1 MYLNKI
7 ILAIIGLLMAG
18 GSCLAAEEEL
28 DYELNLGSFSK
39 LKVIN
44 SVNVVY
50 TASTDS
56 AGTGVFRAPKRLADL
71 FIVSNNGGTL
81 RVETLPQAT
90 PERDLPTLYLYS
102 EFLSEA
108 ENDADSTLTIKSVA
122 PCPRFKAVQ
131 MGNGRLIIYN
141 LKCTDAEAQLLTGN
155 GAIILSGQCTNAKYR
170 MVGTGIIQAD
180 DLTADY
186 VKCGILGGGTIGCW
200 PRFELNVRGI
210 GSTKIYYKGN
220 PEVKKRGGGK
230 LFRLDT
236 YNESDYETAEEES
249 GQGA

>member
-7 ILAIIGLLMAG
+7 ILAIIGLLTAT
-18 GSCLAAEEEL
+18 GSCLASEEEF
-28 DYELNLGSFSK
+28 DYELNLGTFSK

-81 RVETLPQAT
+81 RVEMLPQT
-90 PERDLPTLYLYS
+90 EPEKNLPTLYLYS
-102 EFLSEA
+102 EFLAEA
-108 ENDADSTLTIKSVA
+108 ENDADSTLTVRSVA
-122 PCPRFKAVQ
+122 PCPQFKAVQ
-131 MGNGRLIIYN
+131 MGNGRVIIDN
-141 LKCTDAEAQLLTGN
+141 LKCTDLDAQLLTGN
-155 GAIILSGQCTNAKYR
+155 GAIILAGQCTNAKYR

-180 DLTADY
+180 DMTADY
-186 VKCGILGGGTIGCW
+186 VKCSILGGGTIGCW
-200 PRFELNVRGI
+200 PRFELKVKGI

-220 PEVKKRGGGK
+220 PEIKKRGGGK

-236 YNESDYETAEEES
+236 YDDSDYRDAER
-249 GQGA
+249 GAGSEA